1 MHLVDVYIPVQAV
14 LLLSK
19 LPTEM
24 VGNALGVERLCD
36 AVNVILSLQVFNSWL
51 LL

>member
-1 MHLVDVYIPVQAV
+1 MCLVDIYLPLQAV

-24 VGNALGVERLCD
+24 VGDPIGVERLHD
-36 AVNVILSLQVFNSWL
+36 AVNVILSLQVFKSWL